1 MDLPL
6 LMLFSIPI
14 IYGET
19 MMFNPEKLLGG
30 LIRSS
35 TRGSRGGLGGL
46 MSGGAALG
54 VLGVAMEAVEH
65 YMNKSQGAGPL
76 PQTPGTPPPIPGSAP
91 PSPPVMERA
100 SAAPPPPPMP
110 GKPASVP
117 PPPVAD
123 DPAGNP
129 EAVILI
135 QAMIAAANADGVID
149 QAERD
154 NILKRLQA
162 VDLSPEEHAFVVQE
176 LLSPADLET
185 IVGNVNRPELARQV
199 YTVSLMAIEVD
210 TEKERRYMS
219 TLASRLGLDESTVE
233 QIQRSLE
240 LC

>member
-1 MDLPL
+1 
-6 LMLFSIPI
+6 
-14 IYGET
+14 
-19 MMFNPEKLLGG
+19 MFNPEKLLGG

-76 PQTPGTPPPIPGSAP
+76 PQTPGTPPPMPGSAP
-91 PSPPVMERA
+91 PSPPVMGRA

-233 QIQRSLE
+233 QIRLSLE
-240 LC
+240 PA

>member
-1 MDLPL
+1 
-6 LMLFSIPI
+6 
-14 IYGET
+14 
-19 MMFNPEKLLGG
+19 
-30 LIRSS
+30 
-35 TRGSRGGLGGL
+35 
-46 MSGGAALG
+46 
-54 VLGVAMEAVEH
+54 
-65 YMNKSQGAGPL
+65 
-76 PQTPGTPPPIPGSAP
+76 
-91 PSPPVMERA
+91 
-100 SAAPPPPPMP
+100 MP

-233 QIQRSLE
+233 QIRLSLE
-240 LC
+240 PA

>member
-1 MDLPL
+1 
-6 LMLFSIPI
+6 
-14 IYGET
+14 
-19 MMFNPEKLLGG
+19 
-30 LIRSS
+30 
-35 TRGSRGGLGGL
+35 
-46 MSGGAALG
+46 
-54 VLGVAMEAVEH
+54 
-65 YMNKSQGAGPL
+65 
-76 PQTPGTPPPIPGSAP
+76 
-91 PSPPVMERA
+91 
-100 SAAPPPPPMP
+100 
-110 GKPASVP
+110 
-117 PPPVAD
+117 VAD
-123 DPAGNP
+123 DLAGNP

-154 NILKRLQA
+154 NILKRLKA

-210 TEKERRYMS
+210 TEKERQYMN

-233 QIQRSLE
+233 QIRRSLE

>member
-1 MDLPL
+1 
-6 LMLFSIPI
+6 
-14 IYGET
+14 
-19 MMFNPEKLLGG
+19 MFNPEKLLGG
-30 LIRSS
+30 FIRSS

-76 PQTPGTPPPIPGSAP
+76 PQTPGTPPPMPGSAP
-91 PSPPVMERA
+91 PSPPVMRRA
-100 SAAPPPPPMP
+100 SSAPPPPPMP

-123 DPAGNP
+123 DPTGNP

-210 TEKERRYMS
+210 TEKERQYMN

-233 QIQRSLE
+233 QIRRSLE

>member
-1 MDLPL
+1 
-6 LMLFSIPI
+6 
-14 IYGET
+14 
-19 MMFNPEKLLGG
+19 MFNPEKLLGG

-65 YMNKSQGAGPL
+65 YMDKSQGAGPL
-76 PQTPGTPPPIPGSAP
+76 PQTPGAPPPIPGSAP
-91 PSPPVMERA
+91 PSPPVMGRA

-219 TLASRLGLDESTVE
+219 TLARRLGLDEATVE
-233 QIQRSLE
+233 QIHRNLE

>member
-1 MDLPL
+1 
-6 LMLFSIPI
+6 
-14 IYGET
+14 
-19 MMFNPEKLLGG
+19 MFNPEKLLGG

-76 PQTPGTPPPIPGSAP
+76 PQTPGTPPPMPGSAP

-176 LLSPADLET
+176 LLSPAELET

-210 TEKERRYMS
+210 TEKERQYMS
-219 TLASRLGLDESTVE
+219 TLASRLGLDEPTVE

-240 LC
+240 PA

>member
-1 MDLPL
+1 
-6 LMLFSIPI
+6 
-14 IYGET
+14 
-19 MMFNPEKLLGG
+19 MFNPEKLLGG

-76 PQTPGTPPPIPGSAP
+76 PQTPGTPPPMPGSAP

-176 LLSPADLET
+176 LLSPADLKT

-210 TEKERRYMS
+210 TEKERQYMS

-240 LC
+240 PV

>member
-1 MDLPL
+1 
-6 LMLFSIPI
+6 
-14 IYGET
+14 
-19 MMFNPEKLLGG
+19 MFNPEKLLGG

-76 PQTPGTPPPIPGSAP
+76 PQTPGTPPPMPGSAP
-91 PSPPVMERA
+91 PPPPVMERA

-210 TEKERRYMS
+210 TEKERQYMS

-233 QIQRSLE
+233 QIRLNLE
-240 LC
+240 R

>member
-1 MDLPL
+1 
-6 LMLFSIPI
+6 
-14 IYGET
+14 
-19 MMFNPEKLLGG
+19 MFNPEKLLGG

-65 YMNKSQGAGPL
+65 YMNKSQGTGPL
-76 PQTPGTPPPIPGSAP
+76 PQTPGTPPPMPGSAP

-135 QAMIAAANADGVID
+135 QAMIVAANADGVID

-210 TEKERRYMS
+210 TEKERQYMS
-219 TLASRLGLDESTVE
+219 TLASRLGLDEPTVE

-240 LC
+240 R

>member
-1 MDLPL
+1 
-6 LMLFSIPI
+6 
-14 IYGET
+14 
-19 MMFNPEKLLGG
+19 MFNPEKLLGG

-76 PQTPGTPPPIPGSAP
+76 PQTPGTPPPMPGSAP
-91 PSPPVMERA
+91 PSPPAMERA

-110 GKPASVP
+110 GKPASVV

-123 DPAGNP
+123 DTAGNP

-210 TEKERRYMS
+210 TEKERQYMS

-240 LC
+240 R